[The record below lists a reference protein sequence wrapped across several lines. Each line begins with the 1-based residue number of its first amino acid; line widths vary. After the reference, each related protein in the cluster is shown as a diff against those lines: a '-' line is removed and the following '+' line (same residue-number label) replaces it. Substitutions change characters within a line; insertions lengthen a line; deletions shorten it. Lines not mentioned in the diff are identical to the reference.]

1 MEDNKIYQD
10 NMECIRES
18 NPYLW
23 ETLLELETTESEAFM
38 DFSMNGE
45 KIVGIVSQGRDWYFN
60 SRYDAKEAVKVWAE
74 GGTVQNYESV
84 IIAFGFSNGM
94 YVKELIEKYPDNII
108 IAYEPSQALMQ
119 LVLEQIDL
127 VDCLSHEKLFLAV
140 GEKGKRL
147 FTEYVQTLIKYT
159 KYKLVDWFI
168 VPNYRKL
175 FELDYLKVRHI
186 YMIWMRQITLDRNT
200 FILLQDEFAEN
211 YLANMYEFFKNST
224 IDDLTKCF
232 QNIDREKRP
241 AIIVSAGPS
250 LDKNIMELKKARGK
264 AFIIVVDT
272 ALKAVLRA
280 GIIPDLTITIDPHKP
295 LVLFD
300 DDRIRRLPMIFCVM
314 SNKRV
319 IDRQEGKKIY
329 FGDSESYIQKIY
341 DKYEKKLSTL
351 ETGGS
356 VACNAF
362 SIAVFLG
369 FTEIILVGQ
378 DLAYPNG
385 KEHTKDAY
393 DNEAEN
399 KLKDGKRYFEVEDIY
414 GGKVLTE
421 ENMDAYR
428 LWFETQIVRY
438 PKLHVIDATEGGAK
452 IRGTEIITLKEA
464 IDRECSELE
473 YINYAEM
480 INSISKTY
488 TEKELQEIV
497 EQLYGI
503 PNELKKL
510 RRKIKSGIKQ
520 YEELKSQ
527 GELRESE
534 RNSEKIRAIAK
545 KIEKINQWIDNKPE
559 IYLIHMYNYKDEYIV
574 QEEVYDIKERMSE
587 ELCSIAQNGIK
598 MFNSYLNAM
607 ERLEKNLPK
616 LYDSMKS

>member
-1 MEDNKIYQD
+1 M
-10 NMECIRES
+10 
-18 NPYLW
+18 
-23 ETLLELETTESEAFM
+23 
-38 DFSMNGE
+38 
-45 KIVGIVSQGRDWYFN
+45 
-60 SRYDAKEAVKVWAE
+60 
-74 GGTVQNYESV
+74 
-84 IIAFGFSNGM
+84 
-94 YVKELIEKYPDNII
+94 
-108 IAYEPSQALMQ
+108 
-119 LVLEQIDL
+119 
-127 VDCLSHEKLFLAV
+127 
-140 GEKGKRL
+140 
-147 FTEYVQTLIKYT
+147 
-159 KYKLVDWFI
+159 
-168 VPNYRKL
+168 
-175 FELDYLKVRHI
+175 
-186 YMIWMRQITLDRNT
+186 
-200 FILLQDEFAEN
+200 
-211 YLANMYEFFKNST
+211 
-224 IDDLTKCF
+224 
-232 QNIDREKRP
+232 
-241 AIIVSAGPS
+241 
-250 LDKNIMELKKARGK
+250 
-264 AFIIVVDT
+264 
-272 ALKAVLRA
+272 
-280 GIIPDLTITIDPHKP
+280 
-295 LVLFD
+295 
-300 DDRIRRLPMIFCVM
+300 
-314 SNKRV
+314 
-319 IDRQEGKKIY
+319 
-329 FGDSESYIQKIY
+329 
-341 DKYEKKLSTL
+341 

-503 PNELKKL
+503 PNELKRL